1 MLKCFAVCATL
12 LVVGIGSAS
21 AQQPQDIVVRKIE
34 VPGTYFDMVVVMSKD
49 QAGATSGRSGQQS
62 PLVTAPTG
70 DWLAFATD
78 CEIERI
84 FGSSRSLIHGFRVER
99 QEGEPSSAVH
109 VYVVSKGARP
119 PSHKHSQCDHPP
131 AIF

>member
-1 MLKCFAVCATL
+1 MLKHISICAAL
-12 LVVGIGSAS
+12 LVLGTGSVG
-21 AQQPQDIVVRKIE
+21 AQQPDIVVRKIE
-34 VPGTYFDMVVVMSKD
+34 VPGAGFDMVVVMSKD
-49 QAGATSGRSGQQS
+49 HAGATSGRSGQES

-99 QEGEPSSAVH
+99 KEGEPSSAVH
-109 VYVVSKGARP
+109 VYVVSKGART
-119 PSHKHSQCDHPP
+119 PSHKHSKCDRSP

>member
-1 MLKCFAVCATL
+1 MLKCFAACATL
-12 LVVGIGSAS
+12 LILGFGSVR
-21 AQQPQDIVVRKIE
+21 AQQQDMVVRKIE
-34 VPGTYFDMVVVMSKD
+34 VAGTDFEMVVVMSKA
-49 QAGATSGRSGQQS
+49 QADITNGLSEQET
-62 PLVTAPTG
+62 PLVASPTG

-84 FGSSRSLIHGFRVER
+84 FGRSRSLIHGFRVER
-99 QEGEPSSAVH
+99 KEGEPSSAVH

-119 PSHKHSQCDHPP
+119 FSDKHSQCDRSP